1 MKSRLSLGQQGDNL
15 AMGAPIRR
23 QAELGPARR
32 GGLAEASKRGPS
44 FG

>member
-1 MKSRLSLGQQGDNL
+1 
-15 AMGAPIRR
+15 MGGPLIRR

-32 GGLAEASKRGPS
+32 GGLAEGLQARGPS